1 MNQLF
6 QPGSLKHRP
15 DKYTMPSIFKRD
27 KNDKAVTLMGVVN
40 LSPDSF
46 YKNSR
51 AGSEKDA
58 ILLAERHIEEGAG
71 ILDIGAESSRPGS
84 RPISEEL
91 ELERLLPVV
100 SRICKRFDV
109 PVSVD
114 TYKPR
119 VAERVLAAGAVII
132 NDITGLRGSVEMANI
147 IARNKAGVILM
158 HMRGT
163 PETMQDGPCYEN
175 VIQDIKILLKNSMD
189 LAQNAGIEKIAI
201 DPGIGFGK
209 SQTHNL
215 EIIRRLKELKELGKP
230 ILLGVSRKSF
240 IDKVLNLP
248 VEERL
253 EGSLAATVIGVL
265 HGATG
270 FRTHDVQATDR
281 AIKMAQAI
289 MENGDQEK

>member
-1 MNQLF
+1 
-6 QPGSLKHRP
+6 
-15 DKYTMPSIFKRD
+15 
-27 KNDKAVTLMGVVN
+27 MGIVN

-46 YKNSR
+46 YDKSR
-51 AGSEKDA
+51 SGSEKDA

-84 RPISEEL
+84 RPISEAL

-100 SRICKRFDV
+100 SQICKRFDV

-119 VAERVLAAGAVII
+119 VAERVLAAGATVI
-132 NDITGLRGSVEMANI
+132 NDITGLQGTPEMAKVI
-147 IARNKAGVILM
+147 VRNKAGVIIM
-158 HMRGT
+158 HMLGT
-163 PETMQDGPCYEN
+163 PETMQEEPRYED
-175 VIQDIKILLKNSMD
+175 VIQDIKFFLKKSID
-189 LAQNAGIEKIAI
+189 LAENTGIKKIMV

-215 EIIRRLKELKELGKP
+215 ELIRRLQEFRELGKP
-230 ILLGVSRKSF
+230 LLLGVSRKSF
-240 IDKVLNLP
+240 IGRALDLP

-265 HGATG
+265 NGATV

-289 MENGDQEK
+289 MANGGKGK

>member
-1 MNQLF
+1 
-6 QPGSLKHRP
+6 
-15 DKYTMPSIFKRD
+15 
-27 KNDKAVTLMGVVN
+27 MGIIN

-46 YKNSR
+46 YGQSR
-51 AGSEKDA
+51 KCSEKDA
-58 ILLAERHIEEGAG
+58 IVLAERYIGEGAG
-71 ILDIGAESSRPGS
+71 ILDIGAESTRPGS
-84 RPISEEL
+84 RPISYEL

-100 SRICKRFDV
+100 SHICKRFDV

-119 VAERVLAAGAVII
+119 VAERVLEEGSVII
-132 NDITGLRGSVEMANI
+132 NDITGLQKTPEMAKI

-163 PETMQDGPCYEN
+163 PQTMQDGPRYEN
-175 VIQDIKILLKNSMD
+175 VIYDIKKFLKKSIIL
-189 LAQNAGIEKIAI
+189 AENAGIEKIVI

-209 SQTHNL
+209 TQTHNL
-215 EIIRRLKELKELGKP
+215 ELIRRLEEFKELGKP

-240 IDKVLNLP
+240 IGGVLDLP

-265 HGATG
+265 NGATVI
-270 FRTHDVQATDR
+270 RTHDVRATNR
-281 AIKMAQAI
+281 AVKMAQAI
-289 MENGDQEK
+289 MGNGVQGK

>member
-1 MNQLF
+1 MM
-6 QPGSLKHRP
+6 R
-15 DKYTMPSIFKRD
+15 SIFKLD
-27 KNDKAVTLMGVVN
+27 ENDKAVTLMGIVN

-46 YKNSR
+46 FEKSR

-84 RPISEEL
+84 RPISEAL

-119 VAERVLAAGAVII
+119 VAEEVLAAGAVVI
-132 NDITGLRGSVEMANI
+132 NDITGLRGSVEMAKI

-163 PETMQDGPCYEN
+163 PETMQDGPRYED
-175 VIQDIKILLKNSMD
+175 VIQDIKIFLKKSID
-189 LAQNAGIEKIAI
+189 LAENAGIEKIAI

-215 EIIRRLKELKELGKP
+215 EIIRRLEEFKELGKP

-240 IDKVLNLP
+240 IGGVLDLP

-265 HGATG
+265 HGATV
-270 FRTHDVQATDR
+270 FRTHDVEATNR

-289 MENGDQEK
+289 MANGDQGK

>member
-1 MNQLF
+1 MKQI
-6 QPGSLKHRP
+6 P
-15 DKYTMPSIFKRD
+15 MPSIFKPEE
-27 KNDKAVTLMGVVN
+27 NDKAVTLMGIVN

-51 AGSEKDA
+51 SSSEKDA

-71 ILDIGAESSRPGS
+71 VLDIGAESSRPGS
-84 RPISEEL
+84 RPISDEL

-100 SRICKRFDV
+100 SKICKRFDV

-119 VAERVLAAGAVII
+119 VAERVLGAGATII
-132 NDITGLRGSVEMANI
+132 NDITGLRGSSEMAEI
-147 IARNKAGVILM
+147 IARNKAGVVLM
-158 HMRGT
+158 HMQGI
-163 PETMQDGPCYEN
+163 PETMQDGPCYDD
-175 VIQDIKILLKNSMD
+175 VIQDIIIFLKKSID
-189 LAQNAGIEKIAI
+189 LAQNTGIEKIAV

-215 EIIRRLKELKELGKP
+215 EIIRRLKEFRELGKP
-230 ILLGVSRKSF
+230 VLLGVSRKSF
-240 IDKVLNLP
+240 IGGVLDLP
-248 VEERL
+248 AEERL

-265 HGATG
+265 NGATM

-289 MENGDQEK
+289 MDKGALKK

>member
-1 MNQLF
+1 
-6 QPGSLKHRP
+6 
-15 DKYTMPSIFKRD
+15 
-27 KNDKAVTLMGVVN
+27 MGIVN

-46 YKNSR
+46 YENSR
-51 AGSEKDA
+51 ISSEKDA
-58 ILLAERHIEEGAG
+58 LLLAERHIEEGAA

-84 RPISEEL
+84 NPISEEL

-100 SRICKRFDV
+100 SKICQRFDV

-114 TYKPR
+114 TYKAR
-119 VAERVLAAGAVII
+119 VAERVLAEGATII
-132 NDITGLRGSVEMANI
+132 NDITALKGSAEMAKV

-158 HMRGT
+158 HMLGN
-163 PETMQDGPCYEN
+163 PKTMQDGPHYEN
-175 VIQDIKILLKNSMD
+175 VIQDIKIFLKKSVE
-189 LAQNAGIEKIAI
+189 LAQNTGIEKIVI

-209 SQTHNL
+209 SQSHNL
-215 EIIRRLKELKELGKP
+215 EIIRRLQEFGELGKP

-240 IDKVLNLP
+240 VGGVLDLP

-265 HGATG
+265 NGATV

-289 MENGDQEK
+289 MGVQEK

>member
-1 MNQLF
+1 
-6 QPGSLKHRP
+6 
-15 DKYTMPSIFKRD
+15 MPSIFNWED
-27 KNDKAVTLMGVVN
+27 DDKAVTLMGIVN

-46 YKNSR
+46 YKDSR
-51 AGSEKDA
+51 LSSEKDA
-58 ILLAERHIEEGAG
+58 LLLAERHVEEGAG
-71 ILDIGAESSRPGS
+71 VLDIGAESSRPGS

-100 SRICKRFDV
+100 SKICKRFDV

-119 VAERVLAAGAVII
+119 VAEGVLAVGASII
-132 NDITGLRGSVEMANI
+132 NDITGLRGSADMAKV
-147 IARNKAGVILM
+147 IARNQAGVILM

-163 PETMQDGPCYEN
+163 PETMQDRPSYHD
-175 VIQDIKILLKNSMD
+175 VIQDIKIFLKKSID
-189 LAQNAGIEKIAI
+189 LAENAGIERIAI

-209 SQTHNL
+209 TQAHNL
-215 EIIRRLKELKELGKP
+215 EIIRRLQEFEELGKP
-230 ILLGVSRKSF
+230 VLLGVSRKSF
-240 IDKVLNLP
+240 IGGVLDLP
-248 VEERL
+248 AEERL

-265 HGATG
+265 NGANM

-289 MENGDQEK
+289 MKNGDQEQ